1 MKKLIS
7 VPLLIAVMGFAFS
20 VFAQAQVQSGTWGA
34 DVNSVDYTLADNT
47 GDRSI
52 TVSVEFPEP
61 FEVKPNVI
69 VSVSHLDATKDFNM
83 RYDVSVLSVS
93 RDAMTIKVRTW
104 ADTIIYGISGY
115 WLAYAP
121 ETME

>member
-1 MKKLIS
+1 MKKLIY
-7 VPLLIAVMGFAFS
+7 VPLIAAVLGLAFTA
-20 VFAQAQVQSGTWGA
+20 FAQSKVQSGTWGA

-61 FEVKPNVI
+61 FESKPDVI

-83 RYDVSVLSVS
+83 R
-93 RDAMTIKVRTW
+93 
-104 ADTIIYGISGY
+104 
-115 WLAYAP
+115 
-121 ETME
+121 